1 LQRKTI
7 LVVDDDPKMCRL
19 LRRCLE
25 NEGFDV
31 LEAANEEAVLEAL
44 KSHDVS
50 LITLDISLDGE
61 SGLVIARNIRQHSN
75 VPIVMVTARSD
86 VIDRVVGLE
95 IGADDYIT
103 KPFHVREL
111 AARVRAQIRRAE
123 EFVPEE
129 PRLANETEQL
139 PGTLEFGGMTLDPET
154 LEAHDRAGHDLKLT
168 TADTELLLVFL
179 RNPKRV
185 LSRDRLMTL
194 LGGAE
199 WTPLDRAIDN
209 KVARLRKKIE
219 ENPDDPKIIKTVRG
233 VGYKFAVG
241 VKTVEATT

>member
-1 LQRKTI
+1 MQRRTV

-25 NEGFDV
+25 GEGFDV
-31 LEAANEEAVLEAL
+31 VEARTEQAVLDAL
-44 KSHDVS
+44 QSRDIS

-61 SGLVIARNIRQHSN
+61 SGLVIARNIRQHWS
-75 VPIVMVTARSD
+75 VPIIMVTARAD

-123 EFVPEE
+123 D
-129 PRLANETEQL
+129 L
-139 PGTLEFGGMTLDPET
+139 TLEQTRPAVGQEPPSGMLEFDGMTIDPET
-154 LEAHDRAGHDLKLT
+154 HEARDRAGDALKLT
-168 TADTELLLVFL
+168 TADAELLLVFL
-179 RNPKRV
+179 KNPKRV
-185 LSRDRLMTL
+185 LSRDRIMTL

-219 ENPDDPKIIKTVRG
+219 KDPDDPKIIRTVRG
-233 VGYKFAVG
+233 VGYQFATA
-241 VKTVEATT
+241 VKAVETTA